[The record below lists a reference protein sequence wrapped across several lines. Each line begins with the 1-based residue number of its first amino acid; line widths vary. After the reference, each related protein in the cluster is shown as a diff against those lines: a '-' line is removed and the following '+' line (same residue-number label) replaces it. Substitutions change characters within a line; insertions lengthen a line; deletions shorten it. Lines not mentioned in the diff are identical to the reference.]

1 MRDITS
7 LNAAEHGH
15 VTDIEADS
23 AALLMIFALSLPVVK
38 KDSAVAETSQS
49 HLVRALALGNAL
61 LAITSPGQ
69 QQESVRACVIP
80 SRCGESYAD
89 GLRVRFYQ
97 KILTSP
103 GLPMSTL
110 PLLSSI
116 PIASK
121 LRQWT
126 QTLAVCYTGS
136 RLLKTSTMVCR
147 PGSLLEGRHL
157 GANVVHM
164 DRAQHADSFR
174 WSFTDPGPTRDAFSN
189 MASSSS
195 NRQKFITGLLQFMHT
210 YDFDGLDLDWV
221 CFYILFWLCHS
232 ILTEAGIP
240 SSRRSWRAAWRHGE
254 LSSSNQGIEERSRK
268 QGSLSNASYKLLV
281 SQTLRCESH
290 SRSY

>member
-1 MRDITS
+1 
-7 LNAAEHGH
+7 
-15 VTDIEADS
+15 
-23 AALLMIFALSLPVVK
+23 MISALSLPVVK

-49 HLVRALALGNAL
+49 LLVRALALENAP

-80 SRCGESYAD
+80 NRFGESYAD
-89 GLRVRFYQ
+89 GLHVRFYQ

-103 GLPMSTL
+103 VSLMSTL

-116 PIASK
+116 PIVSK
-121 LRQWT
+121 SRQWT
-126 QTLAVCYTGS
+126 QTLGACYTGS
-136 RLLKTSTMVCR
+136 RLSKTITTVCR
-147 PGSLLEGRHL
+147 PGSLLEGRHI
-157 GANVVHM
+157 GANVVNI
-164 DRAQHADSFR
+164 DCAQHADSPR

-221 CFYILFWLCHS
+221 CFYIVFWLCHS

-254 LSSSNQGIEERSRK
+254 LSSSDQGIEERSRE
-268 QGSLSNASYKLLV
+268 QGPFCDASYRLLV
-281 SQTLRCESH
+281 SQALRCESH
-290 SRSY
+290 SRSYRLVSPFYREPKWVCLD